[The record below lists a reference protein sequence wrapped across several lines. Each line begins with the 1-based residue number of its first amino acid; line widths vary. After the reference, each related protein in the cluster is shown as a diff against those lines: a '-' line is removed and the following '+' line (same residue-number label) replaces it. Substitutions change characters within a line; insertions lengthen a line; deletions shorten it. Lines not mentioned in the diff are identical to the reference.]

1 MNRSPLSSML
11 LEKAITGFLN
21 SKTAQGLSDRSVDSY
36 KRILEQWAKYAGNKD
51 VSQLTDREINAYLVF
66 MRTEYVPR
74 RFGGDTRLLA
84 PKTLRNIWITMAS
97 FFTWAKT
104 EFGMEN
110 PMKTIPA
117 PRFQTVEVEPFTRE
131 EIVRMLRA
139 CIYSREE
146 DTQYRRQFVMRRPTA
161 NRDQAIL
168 LTLFDS
174 GIRASEFC
182 ALRIEDFE
190 AKRGK
195 LEIRHGGGGG
205 AKGGKGRI
213 VYLGKTA
220 QHAV

>member
-66 MRTEYVPR
+66 MQTEYVPR

-84 PKTLRNIWITMAS
+84 PKTLRNIWITRAS

-117 PRFQTVEVEPFTRE
+117 PRFQAVEVEPFTRE
-131 EIVRMLRA
+131 EIIRMLRA

-146 DTQYRRQFVMRRPTA
+146 HPQYRRQFVMRRPTA

-174 GIRASEFC
+174 GIRASEF
-182 ALRIEDFE
+182 
-190 AKRGK
+190 
-195 LEIRHGGGGG
+195 
-205 AKGGKGRI
+205 
-213 VYLGKTA
+213 
-220 QHAV
+220 